1 MTIDR
6 SAPLLPLDEWRR
18 ILGIHPF
25 HFWQLQNTALAPV
38 TSACNTLVFEA
49 SWQYAD
55 AVGRSDIVRAIQ
67 HAEDKL
73 TDYLNFAPAPR
84 QEYDELAF
92 PQFYDARNTYL
103 SSSDAQGRWLSFNLK
118 KRKVQT
124 LGTLTVA
131 AIGDAAVTLSD
142 IDGDGLDDTFT
153 LSIATTVTDPDQIA
167 VYFDT
172 TDRFD
177 GSGISERWRIQP
189 VTVSISGG
197 TATIKG
203 RAWTIVKPVQYS
215 GVGRAALE
223 ATGAVYATTLTVAR
237 HAIDTTQ
244 QGEWIWEATPD
255 GGCDT
260 NDPSSYLSQTA
271 RYIVR
276 NSDAGI
282 VAGEAAEYDTDALL
296 WGATAWPVAYAPERA
311 RVYYTAG
318 YTDGGPVMS
327 EWMKII
333 VARLAAA
340 ELAAPICG
348 CKVANRELSRWQFD
362 LATSGASADAEGYQM
377 SFEDMNCPFGT
388 RRGQVYAWKEIQR
401 IVEHRAVVV

>member
-1 MTIDR
+1 MIDR

-18 ILGIHPF
+18 IMGFHPF
-25 HFWQLQNTALAPV
+25 HFWQLADTALAPV
-38 TSACNTLVFEA
+38 TSACNTLVFES

-55 AVGRSDIVRAIQ
+55 AVGRSDILRAIQ

-73 TDYLNFAPAPR
+73 ADYLGFAPAPR
-84 QEYDELAF
+84 QEYDEVPF
-92 PQFYDARNTYL
+92 PQFFDPRNTYL
-103 SSSDAQGRWLSFNLK
+103 SSADAQGRWLALNLT
-118 KRKVQT
+118 KRRVAT

-131 AIGDAAVTLSD
+131 EIGDAAVTLSD
-142 IDGDGLDDTFT
+142 TDGDGLNDTFT
-153 LSIATTVTDPDQIA
+153 VSIATTVTDPDQLA
-167 VYFDT
+167 VYFAAA
-172 TDRFD
+172 DRFD
-177 GSGISERWRIQP
+177 GSDLSERWRVVP
-189 VTVSISGG
+189 VSVSIAAGV
-197 TATIKG
+197 ATIKG

-215 GVGRAALE
+215 GVGRNGLE
-223 ATGAVYATTLTVAR
+223 ATGNVYAGTLTVAR
-237 HAIDTTQ
+237 RAVDTTQ
-244 QGEWIWEATPD
+244 QGEWLWETSPG

-260 NDPSSYLSQTA
+260 NDPSGYYAQGA

-282 VAGEAAEYDTDALL
+282 VAGEAAEYDTDAQV

-318 YTDGGPVMS
+318 YTDGSAPMA
-327 EWMKII
+327 EWMKIV

-340 ELAAPICG
+340 EMAAPICG

-362 LATSGASADAEGYQM
+362 LALQSGAADAEGYQL

-388 RRGQVYAWKEIQR
+388 RRGQVYAWHEIQR
-401 IVEHRAVVV
+401 IVQHRAVTV